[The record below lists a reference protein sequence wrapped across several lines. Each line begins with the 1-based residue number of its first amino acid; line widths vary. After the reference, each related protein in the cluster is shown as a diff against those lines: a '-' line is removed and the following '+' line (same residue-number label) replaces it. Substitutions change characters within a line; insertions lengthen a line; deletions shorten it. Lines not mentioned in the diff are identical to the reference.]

1 MLREFCSFEDFKKA
15 FLIGFFLKLGK
26 KHDMIF
32 SRKIFFGKFKKN
44 FHILKLRN
52 KLLYEFF

>member
-15 FLIGFFLKLGK
+15 FLIGFFKLGK

-32 SRKIFFGKFKKN
+32 SRKIFFGKFKKIFIFLN
-44 FHILKLRN
+44 
-52 KLLYEFF
+52 

>member
-15 FLIGFFLKLGK
+15 FLIGFFFKLGK

-32 SRKIFFGKFKKN
+32 SRKIFFGKCKN

-52 KLLYEFF
+52 KLL